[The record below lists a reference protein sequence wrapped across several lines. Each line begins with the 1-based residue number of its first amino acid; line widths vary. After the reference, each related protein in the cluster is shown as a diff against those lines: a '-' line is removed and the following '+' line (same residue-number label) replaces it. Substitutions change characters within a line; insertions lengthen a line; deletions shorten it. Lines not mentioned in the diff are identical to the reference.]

1 VSATPASAIPA
12 AIDGLLDLLVHDPRM
27 IAAEVQVLDGPPV
40 SAIAGP
46 STVLIVG
53 GNGDEDD
60 VLSVTSDLTESSLRR
75 GDTSETFDI
84 RCHLEHWQG
93 GDDLRAARAA
103 AFAALDVV
111 KEALRRDPRLGGAVT
126 RSRLTGSLSCAQLHF
141 KGETG
146 VGVPFTVR
154 CEAL

>member
-1 VSATPASAIPA
+1 MSLTPASAIPD
-12 AIDGLLDLLVHDPRM
+12 AIDGLLDLLGADP
-27 IAAEVQVLDGPPV
+27 ALKSVQLLDGPPV

-60 VLSVTSDLTESSLRR
+60 VLSASGDIVDAGLRR

-84 RCHLEHWQG
+84 RCHLEHWEG
-93 GDDLRAARAA
+93 GDDVAACRRS
-103 AFAALDVV
+103 AFDALNQVKAALI
-111 KEALRRDPRLGGAVT
+111 RDPRLGGAVT
-126 RSRLTGSLSCAQLHF
+126 RARLAGSLSYAAAHF
-141 KGETG
+141 QGDTG
-146 VGVPFTVR
+146 VGIPFTVR